1 MKYYKYLYTDQSVSK
16 KKDRIIKKLEEKK
29 IIVGYKL
36 IVVSKGNNTQLEIID
51 PLLFLQP
58 DYPEFN
64 QLVIG
69 IAKGYDSALEIV
81 ETIFR
86 QVYDETGGTDIRS
99 YILCKE
105 MED

>member
-1 MKYYKYLYTDQSVSK
+1 MKYYKYLYTDQSVCK
-16 KKDRIIKKLEEKK
+16 KKDKIIKKLEDKK
-29 IIVGYKL
+29 ITVGYKL
-36 IVVSKGNNTQLEIID
+36 IAISNSNRTHLEIID

-58 DYPEFN
+58 DYPEFD
-64 QLVIG
+64 QLIVG

-81 ETIFR
+81 ETIFQ
-86 QVYDETGGTDIRS
+86 QVYNETGGTDIRS